1 MNIEAEINKEL
12 IKVLKEKILLLEEQ
26 KTNSQEII
34 NIQKEQLI
42 LSDVSQQRELLLAYT
57 DYLVGL
63 DIFGDDNELVDGFIK
78 ANNCG

>member
-1 MNIEAEINKEL
+1 MHKTRESLDKQQE
-12 IKVLKEKILLLEEQ
+12 VLYL
-26 KTNSQEII
+26 T
-34 NIQKEQLI
+34 
-42 LSDVSQQRELLLAYT
+42 DVSQQRELLLAYT